1 MKRNKEQRARQRVF
15 NTFHLN
21 KKEQKIS
28 DHLIQMRS
36 LCGSNEDSV
45 YSWFHV
51 VNYKMIHK
59 VSKCNVKKENFIEDE
74 FWKKI
79 LKKYISGYFWLETME
94 SIEKIYICYSSHTR
108 PKIDIYPSRS
118 QRMNGQ
124 NYLLQSTS
132 GMPYLES
139 GRNMGFD
146 FKYYRSNAYEIHR
159 SNP

>member
-36 LCGSNEDSV
+36 LCGLNEDSV

-59 VSKCNVKKENFIEDE
+59 VSKYNAKKENFIGDE

-79 LKKYISGYFWLETME
+79 LKKYISGYFWLETMR
-94 SIEKIYICYSSHTR
+94 SIEEIYICYSSHTR
-108 PKIDIYPSRS
+108 PKIDIYVSFSLP
-118 QRMNGQ
+118 G
-124 NYLLQSTS
+124 TA
-132 GMPYLES
+132 P
-139 GRNMGFD
+139 
-146 FKYYRSNAYEIHR
+146 
-159 SNP
+159 